1 MHDSPV
7 PMLLALTGIAA
18 EFCAQPEIW
27 PLFREFMEEGMEK
40 GVGEIPPLA
49 MHVASGV
56 IVTMVQRLEGEML
69 DAEFEDLLSRD

>member
-40 GVGEIPPLA
+40 GTGEVPPEA
-49 MHVASGV
+49 MRMASGI
-56 IVTMVQRLEGEML
+56 IVMMLQRLEGEML
-69 DAEFEDLLSRD
+69 DTEFADLLSTN

>member
-1 MHDSPV
+1 VHDSPV

-40 GVGEIPPLA
+40 GVSEVPREA
-49 MHVASGV
+49 MNAASGI
-56 IVTMVQRLEGEML
+56 IVMMLQRLEGEML
-69 DAEFEDLLSRD
+69 DMEFTDLLSTN

>member
-18 EFCAQPEIW
+18 EFCAQSEIW

-40 GVGEIPPLA
+40 GVGEVPREA
-49 MHVASGV
+49 MHTASG
-56 IVTMVQRLEGEML
+56 IIAMMVQRLEGEML
-69 DAEFEDLLSRD
+69 DAEFADLLGTN